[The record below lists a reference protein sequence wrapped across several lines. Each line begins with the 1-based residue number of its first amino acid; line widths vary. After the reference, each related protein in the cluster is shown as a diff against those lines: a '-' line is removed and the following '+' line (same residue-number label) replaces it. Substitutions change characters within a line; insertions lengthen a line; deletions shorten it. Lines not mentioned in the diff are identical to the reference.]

1 MPIASAL
8 LLRRLRIGAAAAMF
22 LAAVTPALAE
32 EAPAVAL
39 LAPAPDTEVIG
50 KRLGEVVLGA
60 GRAVGAV
67 DIGRR
72 AVAGDNAQLA
82 EIKDLV
88 EYRRPRGA
96 RAQQGRQRDVEE

>member
-8 LLRRLRIGAAAAMF
+8 FLRRLRIGAAAAMF

-50 KRLGEVVLGA
+50 KRPQIRIGL
-60 GRAVGAV
+60 AVP
-67 DIGRR
+67 
-72 AVAGDNAQLA
+72 VAGD
-82 EIKDLV
+82 DPRGGHGGR
-88 EYRRPRGA
+88 RRPVDTRRAA
-96 RAQQGRQRDVEE
+96 RL